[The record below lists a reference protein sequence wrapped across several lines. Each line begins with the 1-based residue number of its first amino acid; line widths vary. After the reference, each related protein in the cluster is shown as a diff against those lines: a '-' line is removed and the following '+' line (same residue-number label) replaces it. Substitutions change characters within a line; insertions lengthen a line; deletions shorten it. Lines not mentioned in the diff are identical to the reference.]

1 METLVENNQGT
12 LEYSKKL
19 NEYLQPNQISQGLY
33 KCSPLAKQLLA
44 YVIADLKIMKWSNLN
59 IETYETSFKTSEFV
73 KALGKSRI
81 GTKQKELIKS
91 ALVELQKSYIAID
104 TGKKFETFSWVT
116 HAVYSEVDHRIN
128 IEINHHLGQAL
139 VEYKHGFTAIQLIV
153 LGRLQ
158 SFYAMRFYEIA
169 ISWSGKKGKEGN
181 KKGCWYF
188 DYTVEELRKTFQ
200 LDDNEYSGRMTNFIT
215 KVIKNP
221 LDEVN
226 EKTNINITFDKIKDG
241 KNVVGFRFNC
251 TEKADPIAIT
261 KDMPQT
267 QIEEIKI
274 INEEQAELE
283 YFKTRYP
290 EEFQEALSAVKSQ
303 SQLPFGDELSLF
315 SISSEYEAVQLLKKQ
330 GLK

>member
-1 METLVENNQGT
+1 MNEFITSDQGT

-19 NEYLQPNQISQGLY
+19 NSELLQPNQISQGLY

-59 IETYETSFKTSEFV
+59 IETYETTFKTSDFV

-81 GTKQKELIKS
+81 GSKQKDLIKS

-116 HAVYSEVDHRIN
+116 HAVFSDVDHKIN

-139 VEYKHGFTAIQLIV
+139 VEYKHGFTTLQLIE

-158 SFYAMRFYEIA
+158 SFYAMRYYEIA
-169 ISWSGKKGKEGN
+169 LSWIGKKGKDGN

-188 DYTVEELRKTFQ
+188 EYTVDELRKTFQ
-200 LDDNEYSGRMTNFIT
+200 LGDNEYSGRMTNFIT
-215 KVIKNP
+215 KVVKNP

-226 EKTNINITFDKIKDG
+226 EKTNLTVSFDKIKDG

-251 TEKADPIAIT
+251 SEKAASLQIT
-261 KDMPQT
+261 KDNSQT
-267 QIEEIKI
+267 EQDEIKV
-274 INEEQAELE
+274 INEEQAELQ
-283 YFKTRYP
+283 YFKSHYP
-290 EEFQEALSAVKSQ
+290 EEFAVALKLAKQ
-303 SQLPFGDELSLF
+303 QNELPFGDSFE
-315 SISSEYEAVQLLKKQ
+315 IAYEADAVEILKKQ

>member
-1 METLVENNQGT
+1 MNELISSNQGT

-19 NEYLQPNQISQGLY
+19 NSELLQPNQISQGLY

-81 GTKQKELIKS
+81 GSKQKDLIKS

-116 HAVYSEVDHRIN
+116 HAVFSDVDHRIN

-139 VEYKHGFTAIQLIV
+139 VEYKHGFTTLQLIE

-158 SFYAMRFYEIA
+158 SFYAMRYYEIA
-169 ISWSGKKGKEGN
+169 FSWIGKKGKDGN
-181 KKGCWYF
+181 KKGTWYF
-188 DYTVEELRKTFQ
+188 EYTVEELRKTFQ
-200 LDDNEYSGRMTNFIT
+200 LGDNEYSGRMTNFIT
-215 KVIKNP
+215 KVVKNP

-226 EKTNINITFDKIKDG
+226 QKTNLTINFDKIKDG
-241 KNVVGFRFNC
+241 KNIVGFRFNC
-251 TEKADPIAIT
+251 SEKTEPLKIT
-261 KDMPQT
+261 KRTSKGD
-267 QIEEIKI
+267 IDEIKI

-290 EEFQEALSAVKSQ
+290 EEFEEALLLVKQ
-303 SQLPFGDELSLF
+303 QNELPFG
-315 SISSEYEAVQLLKKQ
+315 AVFEVANEHKAIEIMKKQ

>member
-1 METLVENNQGT
+1 MDEIIISDQGT

-19 NEYLQPNQISQGLY
+19 NSELLQPNQISQGLY

-59 IETYETSFKTSEFV
+59 IETYETTFKTSDFV

-81 GTKQKELIKS
+81 GAKQKDLIKS

-116 HAVYSEVDHRIN
+116 HAVFSDVDHKIN

-139 VEYKHGFTAIQLIV
+139 VEYKHGFTTLQLIE

-158 SFYAMRFYEIA
+158 SFYAMRYYEIA
-169 ISWSGKKGKEGN
+169 LSWIGKKGKEGN

-188 DYTVEELRKTFQ
+188 EYTVEELRKTFQ
-200 LDDNEYSGRMTNFIT
+200 LGANEYSGRMTNFIT
-215 KVIKNP
+215 KVVKNP

-226 EKTNINITFDKIKDG
+226 EKTNLTVSFEKIKEG

-251 TEKADPIAIT
+251 SKKAASVRIT
-261 KDMPQT
+261 KETDKA
-267 QIEEIKI
+267 QIDEIKE

-283 YFKTRYP
+283 YFKRRYP
-290 EEFQEALSAVKSQ
+290 EEFAEALKLVKQ
-303 SQLPFGDELSLF
+303 QAELPFGDSF
-315 SISSEYEAVQLLKKQ
+315 QIAYEAEAVEILKKQ

>member
-1 METLVENNQGT
+1 MSDNELIQDQGT

-19 NEYLQPNQISQGLY
+19 NREYLQPNQISQGLY

-59 IETYETSFKTSEFV
+59 IETYESSFKTSEFV

-81 GTKQKELIKS
+81 GTKQKDLIKN

-116 HAVYSEVDHRIN
+116 HAVYSDIDHRIN

-139 VEYKHGFTAIQLIV
+139 VEYKHGFTAIQLIE

-169 ISWSGKKGKEGN
+169 FSWSGKKGIQGN

-188 DYTVEELRKTFQ
+188 EYSVEELRKTFQ
-200 LDDNEYSGRMTNFIT
+200 IGPSEYSGRMTNFIT

-221 LDEVN
+221 IDEVN
-226 EKTNINITFDKIKDG
+226 EKTNLNITFDKIKDG
-241 KNVVGFRFNC
+241 KNVIGFRFNC
-251 TEKADPIAIT
+251 TEKATPR
-261 KDMPQT
+261 K
-267 QIEEIKI
+267 IEKSASKNEIDEIKI

-283 YFKTRYP
+283 YFKSRYP
-290 EEFQEALSAVKSQ
+290 EEFEEALKIVKKQNELPFDDCFGITKEFEAINLLKSQ
-303 SQLPFGDELSLF
+303 G
-315 SISSEYEAVQLLKKQ
+315 YK
-330 GLK
+330 

>member
-1 METLVENNQGT
+1 MNEIITSEQGT

-19 NEYLQPNQISQGLY
+19 NSELLQPNQISQGLY

-81 GTKQKELIKS
+81 GSKQKDLIKS

-116 HAVYSEVDHRIN
+116 HAVFSDVDHKIN

-139 VEYKHGFTAIQLIV
+139 VEYKHGFTTLQLIE

-158 SFYAMRFYEIA
+158 SFYAMRYYEIA
-169 ISWSGKKGKEGN
+169 FSWIGKKGKDGN
-181 KKGCWYF
+181 KKNCWYF
-188 DYTVEELRKTFQ
+188 EYTVEELRKTFQ
-200 LDDNEYSGRMTNFIT
+200 LGDNEYAGRMTNFIT
-215 KVIKNP
+215 KVVKNP

-226 EKTNINITFDKIKDG
+226 EKTNLNISFEKIKDG
-241 KNVVGFRFNC
+241 KNVVGFKFNC
-251 TEKADPIAIT
+251 SEKAAALKIS
-261 KDMPQT
+261 KDTDKT
-267 QIEEIKI
+267 QIDEIKI

-290 EEFQEALSAVKSQ
+290 DEFAEALKIAKQQNV
-303 SQLPFGDELSLF
+303 LPFGDSF
-315 SISSEYEAVQLLKKQ
+315 SITNEAEAVKILKKQ

>member
-1 METLVENNQGT
+1 MNELELPDQGT

-19 NEYLQPNQISQGLY
+19 NQAYLQPNQISQGLY
-33 KCSPLAKQLLA
+33 KCSPLAKQLLS
-44 YVIADLKIMKWSNLN
+44 YVIADLRIMKWSNLN

-91 ALVELQKSYIAID
+91 ALVELQKSYIALD

-116 HAVYSEVDHRIN
+116 HAVYSEVDHKIV
-128 IEINHHLGQAL
+128 IEMNHHLGQAL
-139 VEYKHGFTAIQLIV
+139 VEYKHGFTQIQLIE

-169 ISWSGKKGKEGN
+169 LSWSGKKGVEGN
-181 KKGCWYF
+181 RKGCWYF
-188 DYTVEELRKTFQ
+188 EYTVQDIRKTFQ
-200 LDDNEYSGRMTNFIT
+200 IKDDEYSGRMTNFIT

-226 EKTNINITFDKIKDG
+226 EKTNLNITFDKIKDG

-251 TEKADPIAIT
+251 SEKTEPILIT
-261 KDMPQT
+261 KDMDKEKV
-267 QIEEIKI
+267 EEVRVM
-274 INEEQAELE
+274 NEEAAEIE
-283 YFKTRYP
+283 YFKTQYP
-290 EEFQEALSAVKSQ
+290 EEFAKALKEVKQ
-303 SQLPFGDELSLF
+303 QNTLPFEFDAGQD
-315 SISSEYEAVQLLKKQ
+315 YEAVQILKKH

>member
-1 METLVENNQGT
+1 MDEIITSDQGT

-19 NEYLQPNQISQGLY
+19 NSELLQPNQISQGLY

-59 IETYETSFKTSEFV
+59 IETYETTFKTADFV

-81 GTKQKELIKS
+81 GAKQKDLIKS

-116 HAVYSEVDHRIN
+116 HAVFSDVDHKIN

-139 VEYKHGFTAIQLIV
+139 VEYKHGFTTLQLIE

-158 SFYAMRFYEIA
+158 SFYAMRYYEIA
-169 ISWSGKKGKEGN
+169 LSWIGKKGKEGN

-188 DYTVEELRKTFQ
+188 EYTVEELRKTFQ
-200 LDDNEYSGRMTNFIT
+200 LGENEYSGRMTNFIT
-215 KVIKNP
+215 KVVKNP

-226 EKTNINITFDKIKDG
+226 EKTNLTVSFDKIKEG

-251 TEKADPIAIT
+251 SEKAASLRIT
-261 KDMPQT
+261 KDT
-267 QIEEIKI
+267 DKSQIDEIKE

-283 YFKTRYP
+283 YFKSRYP
-290 EEFQEALSAVKSQ
+290 EEFEEALKLVKQ
-303 SQLPFGDELSLF
+303 QAELPFGDSF
-315 SISSEYEAVQLLKKQ
+315 QIAYEADAVEILKKQ

>member
-1 METLVENNQGT
+1 MDEIIISDQGT

-19 NEYLQPNQISQGLY
+19 NSELLQPNQISQGLY

-59 IETYETSFKTSEFV
+59 IETYETTFKTSDFV

-81 GTKQKELIKS
+81 GAKQKDLIKS

-116 HAVYSEVDHRIN
+116 HAVFSDVDHKIN

-139 VEYKHGFTAIQLIV
+139 VEYKHGFTTLQLIE

-158 SFYAMRFYEIA
+158 SFYAMRYYEIA
-169 ISWSGKKGKEGN
+169 LSWIGKKGKEGN

-188 DYTVEELRKTFQ
+188 EYTVEELRKTFQ
-200 LDDNEYSGRMTNFIT
+200 LGANEYSGRMTNFIT
-215 KVIKNP
+215 KVVKNP

-226 EKTNINITFDKIKDG
+226 EKTNLTVSFEKIKEG

-251 TEKADPIAIT
+251 SEKATSVRIT
-261 KDMPQT
+261 KEMDKA
-267 QIEEIKI
+267 QIDEIKE

-283 YFKTRYP
+283 YFKSRYP
-290 EEFQEALSAVKSQ
+290 EEFAEALKLVKQ
-303 SQLPFGDELSLF
+303 QAELPFGDSF
-315 SISSEYEAVQLLKKQ
+315 QIAYEAEAVEILKKQ

>member
-1 METLVENNQGT
+1 MDEIITSDQGT

-19 NEYLQPNQISQGLY
+19 NSELLQPNQISQGLY

-59 IETYETSFKTSEFV
+59 IETYETTFKTSDFV

-81 GTKQKELIKS
+81 GAKQKDLIKS

-116 HAVYSEVDHRIN
+116 HAVFSDVDHKIN

-139 VEYKHGFTAIQLIV
+139 VEYKHGFTTLQLIE

-158 SFYAMRFYEIA
+158 SFYAMRYYEIA
-169 ISWSGKKGKEGN
+169 LSWIGKKGKEGN

-188 DYTVEELRKTFQ
+188 EYTVEELRKTFQ
-200 LDDNEYSGRMTNFIT
+200 LGENEYSGRMTNFIT
-215 KVIKNP
+215 KVVKNP

-226 EKTNINITFDKIKDG
+226 EKTNLTVSFDKIKEG

-251 TEKADPIAIT
+251 SEKAAALRIT
-261 KDMPQT
+261 KDT
-267 QIEEIKI
+267 DKSQIDEIKE

-283 YFKTRYP
+283 YFKSRYP
-290 EEFQEALSAVKSQ
+290 EEFEEALKLVKQ
-303 SQLPFGDELSLF
+303 QAELPFGDSF
-315 SISSEYEAVQLLKKQ
+315 QIAYEADAVEILKKQ

>member
-1 METLVENNQGT
+1 MDEIIISDQGT

-19 NEYLQPNQISQGLY
+19 NSELLQPNQISQGLY

-59 IETYETSFKTSEFV
+59 IETYETTFKTSDFV

-81 GTKQKELIKS
+81 GAKQKDLIKS

-116 HAVYSEVDHRIN
+116 HAVFSDVDHKIN

-139 VEYKHGFTAIQLIV
+139 VEYKHGFTTLQLIE

-158 SFYAMRFYEIA
+158 SFYAMRYYEIA
-169 ISWSGKKGKEGN
+169 LSWIGKKGREGN

-188 DYTVEELRKTFQ
+188 EYTVEELRKTFQ
-200 LDDNEYSGRMTNFIT
+200 LGANEYSGRMTNFIT
-215 KVIKNP
+215 KVVKNP

-226 EKTNINITFDKIKDG
+226 EKTNLTVSFEKIKEG

-251 TEKADPIAIT
+251 SEKAASVLIT
-261 KDMPQT
+261 KETDKA
-267 QIEEIKI
+267 QIDEIKE

-283 YFKTRYP
+283 YFKSRYP
-290 EEFQEALSAVKSQ
+290 EEFAEALKLVKQ
-303 SQLPFGDELSLF
+303 QAELPFGDSF
-315 SISSEYEAVQLLKKQ
+315 QIAYEAEAVEVLKKQ

>member
-1 METLVENNQGT
+1 MDEIIISDQGT

-19 NEYLQPNQISQGLY
+19 NSELLQPNQISQGLY

-59 IETYETSFKTSEFV
+59 IETYETTFKTSDFV

-81 GTKQKELIKS
+81 GAKQKDLIKS

-116 HAVYSEVDHRIN
+116 HAVFSDVDHKIN

-139 VEYKHGFTAIQLIV
+139 VEYKHGFTTLQLIE

-158 SFYAMRFYEIA
+158 SFYAMRYYEIA
-169 ISWSGKKGKEGN
+169 LSWIGKKGKEGN
-181 KKGCWYF
+181 KKDCWYF
-188 DYTVEELRKTFQ
+188 EYTVEELRKTFQ
-200 LDDNEYSGRMTNFIT
+200 LGANEYSGRMTNFIT
-215 KVIKNP
+215 KVVKNP

-226 EKTNINITFDKIKDG
+226 EKTNLTVSFEKIKEG

-251 TEKADPIAIT
+251 SEKAASVRIT
-261 KDMPQT
+261 KETDKA
-267 QIEEIKI
+267 QIDEIKE

-283 YFKTRYP
+283 YFKSRYP
-290 EEFQEALSAVKSQ
+290 EEFAEALKLVKQ
-303 SQLPFGDELSLF
+303 QAELPFGDSF
-315 SISSEYEAVQLLKKQ
+315 QIAYEAEAVEVLKKQ

>member
-1 METLVENNQGT
+1 MDEIITSDQGT

-19 NEYLQPNQISQGLY
+19 NSELLQPNQISQGLY

-59 IETYETSFKTSEFV
+59 IETYETTFKTSDFV

-81 GTKQKELIKS
+81 GAKQKDLIKS

-116 HAVYSEVDHRIN
+116 HAVFSDVDHKIN

-139 VEYKHGFTAIQLIV
+139 VEYKHGFTTLQLIE

-158 SFYAMRFYEIA
+158 SFYAMRYYEIA
-169 ISWSGKKGKEGN
+169 LSWIGKKGKEGN

-188 DYTVEELRKTFQ
+188 EYSVDELRKTFQ
-200 LDDNEYSGRMTNFIT
+200 LGENEYSGRMTNFIT
-215 KVIKNP
+215 KVVKNP

-226 EKTNINITFDKIKDG
+226 EKTNLTVTFDKIKEG

-251 TEKADPIAIT
+251 SEKATSFRIT
-261 KDMPQT
+261 KDT
-267 QIEEIKI
+267 DKSQIDEIKE

-283 YFKTRYP
+283 YFKSRYP
-290 EEFQEALSAVKSQ
+290 EEFAAALKLAKQ
-303 SQLPFGDELSLF
+303 QAELPFGDSF
-315 SISSEYEAVQLLKKQ
+315 QIAYEADAVEILKKQ

>member
-1 METLVENNQGT
+1 MNDIVTSDQGT

-19 NEYLQPNQISQGLY
+19 NTELLQPNQISQGLY

-59 IETYETSFKTSEFV
+59 IETYETTFKTTDFV

-81 GTKQKELIKS
+81 GAKQKDLIKA

-116 HAVYSEVDHRIN
+116 HAVFSDVDHKIN

-139 VEYKHGFTAIQLIV
+139 VEYKHGFTTLQLIE

-158 SFYAMRFYEIA
+158 SFYAMRYYEIA
-169 ISWSGKKGKEGN
+169 LSWIGKKGKEGN
-181 KKGCWYF
+181 KAGCWFFEYS
-188 DYTVEELRKTFQ
+188 VEELRKTFQ
-200 LDDNEYSGRMTNFIT
+200 IGENEYSGRMTNFIT

-221 LDEVN
+221 LEEIN
-226 EKTNINITFDKIKDG
+226 QKTNLTVSFDKLKDG

-251 TEKADPIAIT
+251 SEKAASVKIT
-261 KDMPQT
+261 KDTDKM
-267 QIEEIKI
+267 QIDEIKI
-274 INEEQAELE
+274 INEEQAEIE
-283 YFKTRYP
+283 YFKNRYP
-290 EEFQEALSAVKSQ
+290 EEFAEALKLAEQ
-303 SQLPFGDELSLF
+303 QNTLPFGGAFQVTFEKD
-315 SISSEYEAVQLLKKQ
+315 AVDILKKQ
-330 GLK
+330 GFK

>member
-1 METLVENNQGT
+1 MNEIITSDQGT

-19 NEYLQPNQISQGLY
+19 NSELLQPNQISQGLY

-81 GTKQKELIKS
+81 GSKQKDLIKS

-116 HAVYSEVDHRIN
+116 HAVFSDVDHRIN

-139 VEYKHGFTAIQLIV
+139 VEYKHGFTAIQLIE

-169 ISWSGKKGKEGN
+169 LSWSGKKGREGN

-188 DYTVEELRKTFQ
+188 EYSVEDLRKTFQ
-200 LDDNEYSGRMTNFIT
+200 LGENEYSGRMTNFIT
-215 KVIKNP
+215 KVVKNP

-226 EKTNINITFDKIKDG
+226 EKTNLNITFDKIKDG

-251 TEKADPIAIT
+251 CEKVEPLKIT
-261 KDMPQT
+261 KDTSKQD
-267 QIEEIKI
+267 IDEIKI
-274 INEEQAELE
+274 INNEQNELN
-283 YFKTRYP
+283 YFKKAYP
-290 EEFQEALSAVKSQ
+290 EEFEEALKVVKQ
-303 SQLPFGDELSLF
+303 QQELPFGDMF
-315 SISSEYEAVQLLKKQ
+315 SIANEYKAVELMKKQ

>member
-1 METLVENNQGT
+1 MNEFITSDQGT

-19 NEYLQPNQISQGLY
+19 NSELLQPNQISQGLY

-59 IETYETSFKTSEFV
+59 IETYETTFKTSDFV

-81 GTKQKELIKS
+81 GSKQKDLIKS

-116 HAVYSEVDHRIN
+116 HAVFSDVDHKIN

-139 VEYKHGFTAIQLIV
+139 VEYKHGFTTLQLIE

-158 SFYAMRFYEIA
+158 SFYAMRYYEIA
-169 ISWSGKKGKEGN
+169 LSWIGKKGKDGN

-188 DYTVEELRKTFQ
+188 EYTVDELRKTFQ
-200 LDDNEYSGRMTNFIT
+200 LGDNEYSGRMTNFIT
-215 KVIKNP
+215 KVVKNP

-226 EKTNINITFDKIKDG
+226 EKTNLTVSFDKIKDG

-251 TEKADPIAIT
+251 SEKAASLQIT
-261 KDMPQT
+261 NDNSQT
-267 QIEEIKI
+267 EQDEIKV
-274 INEEQAELE
+274 INEEQAELQ
-283 YFKTRYP
+283 YFKSHYP
-290 EEFQEALSAVKSQ
+290 EEFAAALKLAKQ
-303 SQLPFGDELSLF
+303 QNELPFGDSFE
-315 SISSEYEAVQLLKKQ
+315 IAYEADAVEILKKQ

>member
-1 METLVENNQGT
+1 MDEQSLTETGT

-19 NEYLQPNQISQGLY
+19 NTAYLQPNQISQGLY
-33 KCSPLAKQLLA
+33 KCTPLAKQLLS
-44 YVIADLKIMKWSNLN
+44 YVIADLRIMKWSNIN
-59 IETYETSFKTSEFV
+59 IETYETSFRTSEFV

-91 ALVELQKSYIAID
+91 ALIELQKSYIAID

-139 VEYKHGFTAIQLIV
+139 VEYKHGFTAIQLIE

-169 ISWSGKKGKEGN
+169 LSWSGKKGQEGN
-181 KKGCWYF
+181 KPGCWYF
-188 DYTVEELRKTFQ
+188 EYSVQDLRKTFQ
-200 LDDNEYSGRMTNFIT
+200 IRDDEYSGRMTNFIT

-226 EKTNINITFDKIKDG
+226 EKTNLNIIVDKIKDG

-251 TEKADPIAIT
+251 SEKANPIPIS
-261 KDMPQT
+261 KDLDQEF
-267 QIEEIKI
+267 IEEIKE

-283 YFKTRYP
+283 YFKTNYP
-290 EEFQEALSAVKSQ
+290 EEFAEALEMVKQ
-303 SQLPFGDELSLF
+303 RNTLGLEF
-315 SISSEYEAVQLLKKQ
+315 SISQDYEAIQILKEK
-330 GLK
+330 GYK

>member
-1 METLVENNQGT
+1 MDEIIISDQGT

-19 NEYLQPNQISQGLY
+19 NSELLQPNQISQGLY

-59 IETYETSFKTSEFV
+59 IETYETTFKTSDFV

-81 GTKQKELIKS
+81 GAKQKDLIKS

-116 HAVYSEVDHRIN
+116 HAVFSDVDHKIN

-139 VEYKHGFTAIQLIV
+139 VEYKHGFTTLQLIE

-158 SFYAMRFYEIA
+158 SFYAMRYYEIA
-169 ISWSGKKGKEGN
+169 LSWIGKKGKEGN

-188 DYTVEELRKTFQ
+188 EYTVEELRKTFQ
-200 LDDNEYSGRMTNFIT
+200 LGANEYSGRMTNFIT
-215 KVIKNP
+215 KVVKNP

-226 EKTNINITFDKIKDG
+226 EKTNLTVSFEKIKEG

-251 TEKADPIAIT
+251 SEKAASVLIT
-261 KDMPQT
+261 KETDKA
-267 QIEEIKI
+267 QIDEIKE

-283 YFKTRYP
+283 YFKSRYP
-290 EEFQEALSAVKSQ
+290 EEFAEALKLVKQ
-303 SQLPFGDELSLF
+303 QAELPFGDSF
-315 SISSEYEAVQLLKKQ
+315 QIAYEAEAVEVLKKQ

>member
-1 METLVENNQGT
+1 MDEIIISDQGT

-19 NEYLQPNQISQGLY
+19 NSELLQPNQISQGLY

-59 IETYETSFKTSEFV
+59 IETYETTFKTSDFV

-81 GTKQKELIKS
+81 GAKQKDLIKS

-116 HAVYSEVDHRIN
+116 HAVFSDVDHKIN

-139 VEYKHGFTAIQLIV
+139 VEYKHGFTTLQLIE

-158 SFYAMRFYEIA
+158 SFYAMRYYEIA
-169 ISWSGKKGKEGN
+169 LSWIGKKGKEGN

-188 DYTVEELRKTFQ
+188 EYTVEELRKTFQ
-200 LDDNEYSGRMTNFIT
+200 LGANEYSGRMTNFIT
-215 KVIKNP
+215 KVVKNP

-226 EKTNINITFDKIKDG
+226 EKTNLTVSFEKIKEG

-251 TEKADPIAIT
+251 SEKAASVLIT
-261 KDMPQT
+261 KETDKA
-267 QIEEIKI
+267 QIDEIKE

-283 YFKTRYP
+283 YFKSRYP
-290 EEFQEALSAVKSQ
+290 EEFAEALKLVKQ
-303 SQLPFGDELSLF
+303 QAELPFGDSF
-315 SISSEYEAVQLLKKQ
+315 QIAYEAEAVEILKKQ

>member
-1 METLVENNQGT
+1 MDEIIISDQGT

-19 NEYLQPNQISQGLY
+19 NSELLQPNQISQGLY

-59 IETYETSFKTSEFV
+59 IETYETTFKTSDFV

-81 GTKQKELIKS
+81 GAKQKDLIKS

-116 HAVYSEVDHRIN
+116 HAVFSDVDHKIN

-139 VEYKHGFTAIQLIV
+139 VEYKHGFTTLQLIE

-158 SFYAMRFYEIA
+158 SFYAMRYYEIA
-169 ISWSGKKGKEGN
+169 LSWIGKKGKEGN

-188 DYTVEELRKTFQ
+188 EYTVEELRKTFQ
-200 LDDNEYSGRMTNFIT
+200 LGANEYSGRMTNFIT
-215 KVIKNP
+215 KVVKNP

-226 EKTNINITFDKIKDG
+226 EKTNLTVSFEKIKEG

-251 TEKADPIAIT
+251 SEKATSVRIT
-261 KDMPQT
+261 KEMDKA
-267 QIEEIKI
+267 QIDEIKE

-283 YFKTRYP
+283 YFKSRYP
-290 EEFQEALSAVKSQ
+290 EEFAEALKLVKQ
-303 SQLPFGDELSLF
+303 QAELPFGDSF
-315 SISSEYEAVQLLKKQ
+315 QIAYEAEAVEVLKKQ

>member
-1 METLVENNQGT
+1 MNELITSEQGT

-19 NEYLQPNQISQGLY
+19 NSELLQPNQISQGLY

-59 IETYETSFKTSEFV
+59 IETYETTFKTSDFV

-81 GTKQKELIKS
+81 GSKQKDLIKS

-116 HAVYSEVDHRIN
+116 HAVFSDVDHKIN

-139 VEYKHGFTAIQLIV
+139 VEYKHGFTTLQLIE

-158 SFYAMRFYEIA
+158 SFYAMRYYEIA
-169 ISWSGKKGKEGN
+169 LSWIGKKGKEGN

-188 DYTVEELRKTFQ
+188 EYTVDELRKTFQ
-200 LDDNEYSGRMTNFIT
+200 LGDNEYSGRMTNFIT
-215 KVIKNP
+215 KVVKNP

-226 EKTNINITFDKIKDG
+226 EKTNLTVSFDKIKDG

-251 TEKADPIAIT
+251 SEKATSVQIS
-261 KDMPQT
+261 KDTDKQ
-267 QIEEIKI
+267 QLDEIKV
-274 INEEQAELE
+274 INEEQAELA
-283 YFKTRYP
+283 YFKNRYP
-290 EEFQEALSAVKSQ
+290 EEFAEALKIARQ
-303 SQLPFGDELSLF
+303 QNELPFGDSFE
-315 SISSEYEAVQLLKKQ
+315 IAYEADAVEILKKQ